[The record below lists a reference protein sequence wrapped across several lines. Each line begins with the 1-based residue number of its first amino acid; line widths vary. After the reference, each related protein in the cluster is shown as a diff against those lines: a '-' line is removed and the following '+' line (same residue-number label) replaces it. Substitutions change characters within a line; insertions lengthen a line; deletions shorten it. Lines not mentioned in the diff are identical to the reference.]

1 MSMKFFASSGRIEGP
16 VTMAN
21 IYRLDGPLGPQ
32 DFPAVAGAAPT
43 PQVELVPSTAE
54 AARAEAASPSG
65 APAATRI
72 R

>member
-1 MSMKFFASSGRIEGP
+1 MAMKFFASSGRIEGP

-21 IYRLDGPLGPQ
+21 VFRLDGPLGAQ
-32 DFPAVAGAAPT
+32 DFPTASDTAST
-43 PQVELVPSTAE
+43 PQVQLVAPTAE
-54 AARAEAASPSG
+54 AATAEAASPSG